1 VIADLLR
8 TSADVVG
15 AFIASA
21 EEALLVLP
29 NLDN

>member
-1 VIADLLR
+1 LR
-8 TSADVVG
+8 TSADVVD

-29 NLDN
+29 NLDD